1 MKKDNK
7 HRSRTQGAWLQEVA
21 AIDLQ
26 IRERQNEVKQ
36 LKALKRE
43 ILEKHKKRR
52 RCLWDADTPMIRIV
66 NLHQLDYFKKQF
78 DKWKTLTAETIDP
91 TKTTQFLFYPD
102 KLSQAT
108 HAAAHMLWHDPPV
121 FKVTASELCRY
132 LSAHSN
138 LGSPES
144 IRQALYRMRK
154 ML

>member
-26 IRERQNEVKQ
+26 IRERQNEVK
-36 LKALKRE
+36 LL
-43 ILEKHKKRR
+43 
-52 RCLWDADTPMIRIV
+52 
-66 NLHQLDYFKKQF
+66 
-78 DKWKTLTAETIDP
+78 
-91 TKTTQFLFYPD
+91 
-102 KLSQAT
+102 
-108 HAAAHMLWHDPPV
+108 LWHDPTV
-121 FKVTASELCRY
+121 FKVTVSELCRY